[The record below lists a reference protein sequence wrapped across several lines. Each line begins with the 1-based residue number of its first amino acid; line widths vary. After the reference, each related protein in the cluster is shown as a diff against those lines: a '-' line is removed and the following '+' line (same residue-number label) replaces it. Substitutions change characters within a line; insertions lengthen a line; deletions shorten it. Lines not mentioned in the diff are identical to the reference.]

1 MDRGN
6 SDFDQRHNLVLYST
20 WQLPEVGS
28 RWVRALTQ
36 DWQFAQLAAF
46 RSGFP
51 FTVFGR
57 DSEPSPSDIDCPQ
70 LCGRI
75 LGNRPGLVL
84 PGDTELRPL
93 ISKPGGLQIL
103 NSNAFNPN
111 PGAGVVGDLGRN
123 SLMGPGFW
131 NVDFSL
137 SRSVVAS
144 WLGEAGRVQLRAD
157 FFNVFNH
164 ANLGD
169 PISRLTSDDFG
180 VALYGRQGRE
190 SGFPASVPLNET
202 PRQVQL
208 QVKLYF

>member
-1 MDRGN
+1 M
-6 SDFDQRHNLVLYST
+6 
-20 WQLPEVGS
+20 
-28 RWVRALTQ
+28 
-36 DWQFAQLAAF
+36 
-46 RSGFP
+46 
-51 FTVFGR
+51 
-57 DSEPSPSDIDCPQ
+57 
-70 LCGRI
+70 
-75 LGNRPGLVL
+75 L

-202 PRQVQL
+202 PPQVQL